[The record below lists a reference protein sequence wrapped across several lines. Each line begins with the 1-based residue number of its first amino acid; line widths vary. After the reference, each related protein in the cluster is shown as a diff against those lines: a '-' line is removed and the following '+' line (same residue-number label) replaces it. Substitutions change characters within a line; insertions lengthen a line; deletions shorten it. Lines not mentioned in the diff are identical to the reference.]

1 MKGITSFAVILLA
14 VSGAPLLAQDVAV
27 QVKEQK
33 AGLLAQATI
42 KPDSAQKIALASMPG
57 AKVSGFEIEE
67 EHGRLVYELKLAGQ
81 DGEREVYVDAKT
93 GEIVTFEHEEHEAK
107 DAGMGAG
114 IHEEEPGLLAQATV
128 KPDSAERIAL
138 ASVPGGQIVKR
149 EIENED
155 GKLVYEFEI
164 TVAGMTDKK
173 VVLVDAKTGALVEAK
188 KE

>member
-33 AGLLAQATI
+33 TGLLAQATI
-42 KPDSAQKIALASMPG
+42 KPDSAQKIALASVPG
-57 AKVSGFEIEE
+57 SKVREFEIEE
-67 EHGRLVYELKLAGQ
+67 EHGRLVYELKLTGQ

-93 GEIVTFEHEEHEAK
+93 GELVTFQHEEKEST
-107 DAGMGAG
+107 GMGAG

-138 ASVPGGQIVKR
+138 ASVPGGQVVKR

-173 VVLVDAKTGALVEAK
+173 VVLVDAKTGALVETK